1 MVPQPKHQTIR
12 EIQPAVTEAVTVELV
27 AMEGA
32 MVEILEEG
40 EVTVVGVETEFPHR
54 HN

>member
-12 EIQPAVTEAVTVELV
+12 EIQPAVTEVATVELV
-27 AMEGA
+27 AMGEV

-40 EVTVVGVETEFPHR
+40 EVTVVGVETESPHR

>member
-12 EIQPAVTEAVTVELV
+12 EIQPAVMEVATAELV
-27 AMEGA
+27 AMEEV